1 VLFADGHVAKVEDA
15 GGYQDNPDSWLGPYK
30 AGGVPTASTFEIN
43 KSGYD
48 EVREL
53 IWLGQIGNSSGGVGG
68 GAVE

>member
-1 VLFADGHVAKVEDA
+1 
-15 GGYQDNPDSWLGPYK
+15 
-30 AGGVPTASTFEIN
+30 VPTASTFEIN

-53 IWLGQIGNSSGGVGG
+53 IYLGQIGNSSGGVGG